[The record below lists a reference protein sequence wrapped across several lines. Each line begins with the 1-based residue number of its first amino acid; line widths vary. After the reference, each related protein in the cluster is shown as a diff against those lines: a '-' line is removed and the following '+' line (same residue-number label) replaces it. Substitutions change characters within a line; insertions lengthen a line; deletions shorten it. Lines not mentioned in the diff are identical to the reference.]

1 MTIIMRQLTR
11 DDDAED
17 DDDENW
23 NKNHHAVLG
32 ASAS

>member
-32 ASAS
+32 ASTS